1 MTPLDFSAY
10 IAERTRDFTGREWV
24 FAEIDRW
31 RAVHD
36 APRYFII
43 TGEPGIG
50 KTAIAAR
57 LTQVRA
63 LDAYHFCIAR
73 QADTIDPL
81 NFARSISRQFT
92 CIDGFARG
100 ILEEQG
106 IYVDVTINVRENYGQ
121 IIGVQIEN
129 LVVEAPSAAIAF
141 NRAVLD
147 PLRQL
152 YTGGFDRPLL
162 ILVDALDEAVQQR
175 GPETIVDLLANAHG
189 LPSQVRFVLT
199 SRPEGEVLRHFE
211 RLSIPHLVLEA
222 GGAENQADVQ
232 AYVRYRLDNFDVLR
246 SRLLEETVDSD
257 VFVERVT
264 EASQG
269 NFLYLVWLLRSVEE
283 GAQRF
288 DTLEVLPEG
297 LDGVY
302 REFLRTRTPGED
314 IHTWRKWYRPLLGM
328 LAVAQAPLS
337 GEQLVAF
344 TGLDKQ
350 SARDALDDVQQF
362 LDPDGLGEN
371 RHQLYHQSVIDFFR
385 DETRAGE
392 FWIDLPPI
400 HGQIADYYLGR
411 CKGDWLACDDYG
423 LRYLTVHL
431 KETGAWDALG
441 TLLTDLDFLESQ
453 TSRLQIHTTL
463 AVLQDALSLL
473 PGNSRAFAI
482 IRSLLHLMQQE
493 SHNLRQWDSSRQRT
507 RFSQQ
512 LLYRAMIGSEGD
524 IALLADKRLEDLRR
538 AYLVPQWSTVL
549 PTPALMYT
557 WLPKGGTIWAIGVT
571 PVGDHV
577 LSAADDGTLTV
588 WEADTGLQKKKL
600 MGHTGRVRAVV
611 VTPDGQRAISAGADS
626 TIRIWY
632 LETGDQQSV
641 LAGHTDEVLALA
653 ITADGQR
660 VISGSAD
667 RDLKV
672 WSLDTGQLVHTL
684 IGHTSEVRSVAVLPA
699 GRCVISAS
707 ADRTLK
713 LWDIDKGSE
722 VCTLAGGRGTLRSVA
737 VTPDGNTAIAAASD
751 QSLQVWDLECRQ
763 MLRLL
768 EGHKGRVRC
777 VAALDRE
784 GKVVSGGEDRQLRIW
799 NLDTGQAESTLAGH
813 AGTIWA
819 VAEIPGRHQ
828 LVSASDD
835 QTIKIWDLTANLA
848 SPASRGHAGRVL
860 DLAITKDGQR
870 ILSAS
875 QDNTIKVWR
884 VDSGELEHTLDSHQ
898 SSVRQIAV
906 LPDGRQA
913 ISASQDRTLIVWN
926 LDSGE
931 PVETLSGH
939 KSSVVA
945 LAVTPMGDRAISA
958 SADRTL
964 RIWDLSSG
972 CEVHKLAEH
981 GGEVSAV
988 AITSDGR
995 QAVSGSI
1002 DGTVRVWDLIDGTC
1016 IHTLPEHGGP
1026 VLAVALTRDGRR
1038 IISGSV
1044 DAHIRIWDMQ
1054 SGQMIHRLAGHTAS
1068 VMAICPLPASDRFV
1082 SASADGTLIVWD
1094 MGSGDPVLNLRG
1106 HSDRI
1111 SAISVLANRVISA
1124 SADRTLRVWDL
1135 ETGQETVCV
1144 ALESG
1149 LLSLGVSVSGD
1160 VIAVGD
1166 KAGNVY
1172 CLRMVSP

>member
-1 MTPLDFSAY
+1 MTTLDFSAY

-31 RAVHD
+31 LSDPD

-57 LTQVRA
+57 LTQIRE

-73 QADTIDPL
+73 QAATIDPL
-81 NFARSISRQFT
+81 NFARSISCQLTRV
-92 CIDGFARG
+92 DGYAQG

-106 IYVDVTINVRENYGQ
+106 VHVDVTINVRENYGQ

-129 LVVEAPSAAIAF
+129 LVVEAPSATVAF

-147 PLRQL
+147 PLRRL
-152 YTGGFDRPLL
+152 YADGFSLPLVM
-162 ILVDALDEAVQQR
+162 LVDALDEAVQQR

-199 SRPEGEVLRHFE
+199 SRPEGEALRHFE

-222 GGAENQADVQ
+222 GRSENQADVE
-232 AYVRYRLDNFDVLR
+232 AYVRYRLDNSDTLR
-246 SRLLEETVDSD
+246 SRLVEETVEPDA
-257 VFVERVT
+257 FVGRVT

-283 GAQRF
+283 GVQRF
-288 DTLEVLPEG
+288 GALEVLPEG
-297 LDGVY
+297 LDGIY

-314 IHTWRKWYRPLLGM
+314 IHTWRKQYRPLLGM
-328 LAVAQAPLS
+328 LAAAQAPLA
-337 GEQLVAF
+337 GDQLVAF

-350 SARDALDDVQQF
+350 SVRDALDDVQQF

-371 RHQLYHQSVIDFFR
+371 RHQLYHQSVIDFLG

-400 HGQIADYYLGR
+400 HRQIVDYYLEH
-411 CKGDWLACDDYG
+411 CKGRWLTCDDYG
-423 LRYLTVHL
+423 LRYLTAHM
-431 KETGAWDALG
+431 KETETWDALSA
-441 TLLTDLDFLESQ
+441 LLTDLDFLAAQ
-453 TSRLQIHTTL
+453 TSRLQIHFTL
-463 AVLQDALSLL
+463 AELQDALPLL
-473 PGNSRAFAI
+473 TGNSHAFGI

-512 LLYRAMIGSEGD
+512 LLYRAMINSEGD
-524 IALLADKRLEDLRR
+524 IALLANKRLEDLRC
-538 AYLVPQWSTVL
+538 AYLVPQWSTVI

-571 PVGDHV
+571 PEGEHV
-577 LSAADDGTLTV
+577 LSAADDGTLAV
-588 WEADTGLQKKKL
+588 WEVDTGLQKKKL

-611 VTPDGQRAISAGADS
+611 VTPDGHRAISAGADS
-626 TIRIWY
+626 TIRIWD
-632 LETGDQQSV
+632 LETGDQQAV
-641 LAGHTDEVLALA
+641 LTGHADEVLALA
-653 ITADGQR
+653 VTADGQQ

-672 WSLDTGQLVHTL
+672 WSLSTRQLVHTL
-684 IGHTSEVRSVAVLPA
+684 TGHTSEVRSVAVLPA

-713 LWDIDKGSE
+713 MWDIDKGSE
-722 VCTLAGGRGTLRSVA
+722 ICTLAGERGTLRSVTI
-737 VTPDGNTAIAAASD
+737 TPDGNTAIAAASD
-751 QSLQVWDLECRQ
+751 QSLQVWDLGRRQ

-784 GKVVSGGEDRQLRIW
+784 GKAVSGGEDRLLRIW
-799 NLDTGQAESTLAGH
+799 NLGTGQVESALAGH

-819 VAEIPGRHQ
+819 VAEIPGKHQ

-835 QTIKIWDLTANLA
+835 QTIKVWDLTASLA
-848 SPASRGHAGRVL
+848 SQASRGHAARVL
-860 DLAITKDGQR
+860 DLAITEDGQH

-875 QDNTIKVWR
+875 QDSTIKIWR
-884 VDSGELEHTLDSHQ
+884 VNSGELEHTLDSHQ
-898 SSVRQIAV
+898 SSVRQIAI
-906 LPDGRQA
+906 LPNGRQA
-913 ISASQDRTLIVWN
+913 VSASQDRTLIVWD

-939 KSSVVA
+939 KSSIVA
-945 LAVTPMGDRAISA
+945 LVVTPTGERAISA

-964 RIWDLSSG
+964 RVWDLSSG
-972 CEVHKLAEH
+972 CEVHKLAGH
-981 GGEVSAV
+981 RGEVSAV
-988 AITSDGR
+988 VTTSDGR
-995 QAVSGSI
+995 KAVSGSI
-1002 DGTVRVWDLIDGTC
+1002 DGTARVWDLVDGAC
-1016 IHTLPEHGGP
+1016 MHTLPGHEGP
-1026 VLAVALTRDGRR
+1026 VLAVALTHDGQR

-1068 VMAICPLPASDRFV
+1068 VMDVCPLPAGERFV
-1082 SASADGTLIVWD
+1082 SASVDGTLIVWD
-1094 MGSGDPVLNLRG
+1094 VDGGNPVLNLRG

-1111 SAISVLANRVISA
+1111 SAISVLANRVVSA

-1135 ETGQETVCV
+1135 ETGQETVCI
-1144 ALESG
+1144 ALESS
-1149 LLSLGVSVSGD
+1149 LLSLEVSASGD
-1160 VIAVGD
+1160 LIAVGD

-1172 CLRMVSP
+1172 CLRMVLP